1 MLMTI
6 DPTHNHEYTSMLPE
20 GEFYVISSPLLSQ
33 PDKEKNHSYSP
44 TLRILIHN
52 PECITKSILSGPV
65 SNHNKCLIDLT
76 VQHDDY
82 HKRNSN
88 HSYSSTIRTS
98 IHNPEC
104 MAGSILSGP
113 VSKHKKYLINL
124 TTIVNL
130 MITTQE
136 TIKNVIKNNRK
147 NIRKSQITFKNLD
160 LRSDITNQMF
170 LSPIRSRHIR
180 FPYPSYSAH
189 IICMQ
194 PPPLTNHIFTL
205 MNQPIP
211 LLTPQSFCD
220 LLTNNSKINDS
231 TIQSFLHWLC
241 STYDDIHNLCTGFSK
256 DLLQQRWQYAFHKY
270 FLHELSLRYSHR
282 ACLKLTLSSPF
293 ILIPIHIH
301 GALFCPPP
309 SSRVWKQSRL
319 KWWITVF
326 ETKIQKTKMGMLVSN
341 CSSNGYM
348 CSARVH

>member
-1 MLMTI
+1 
-6 DPTHNHEYTSMLPE
+6 
-20 GEFYVISSPLLSQ
+20 
-33 PDKEKNHSYSP
+33 
-44 TLRILIHN
+44 
-52 PECITKSILSGPV
+52 
-65 SNHNKCLIDLT
+65 
-76 VQHDDY
+76 
-82 HKRNSN
+82 
-88 HSYSSTIRTS
+88 
-98 IHNPEC
+98 

-241 STYDDIHNLCTGFSK
+241 STPPMMTFIIYVPASAKTCYNKGGSM
-256 DLLQQRWQYAFHKY
+256 
-270 FLHELSLRYSHR
+270 LSTNIS
-282 ACLKLTLSSPF
+282 F
-293 ILIPIHIH
+293 
-301 GALFCPPP
+301 
-309 SSRVWKQSRL
+309 
-319 KWWITVF
+319 
-326 ETKIQKTKMGMLVSN
+326 MN
-341 CSSNGYM
+341 
-348 CSARVH
+348 SA